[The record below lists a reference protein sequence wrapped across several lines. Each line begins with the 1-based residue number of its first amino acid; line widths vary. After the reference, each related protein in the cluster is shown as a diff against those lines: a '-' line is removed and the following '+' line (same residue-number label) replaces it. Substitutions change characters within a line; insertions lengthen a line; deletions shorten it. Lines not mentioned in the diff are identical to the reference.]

1 MLASHSSQAIETEKI
16 KPQAPIKPLITSS
29 TSSTISTKHGQC
41 SKKPLFTLLVNHSVA
56 ITSQHLP
63 ERSLSTKHGLHQQ
76 KSSLK
81 VSALETDGLIQSIKL
96 TSTILSFGQWVLLT
110 AK

>member
-1 MLASHSSQAIETEKI
+1 MSASHSSQATETEMI
-16 KPQAPIKPLITSS
+16 KPQAPIKPLITFS

-41 SKKPLFTLLVNHSVA
+41 LKKPHFTLPVNLSVA

-63 ERSLSTKHGLHQQ
+63 EKSLSTKHGLPQQ
-76 KSSLK
+76 KSSSK

-96 TSTILSFGQWVLLT
+96 TSTILSSGQWVLLT